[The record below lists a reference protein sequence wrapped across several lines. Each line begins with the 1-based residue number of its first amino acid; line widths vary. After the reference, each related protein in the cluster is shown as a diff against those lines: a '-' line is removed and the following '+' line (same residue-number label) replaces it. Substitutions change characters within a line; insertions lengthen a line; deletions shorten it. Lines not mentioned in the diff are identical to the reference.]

1 MQGRLI
7 QPYLGPK
14 GIVSITRVTAAADT
28 EVVVT
33 IPAAGVVGNDVAIH
47 WIAWSYD
54 QALTALCKLTVVLS
68 PAGTIFDM
76 DLAAG
81 RTFGFI
87 PFPDRFPLFGGADVS
102 GTIRLAAGGG
112 TLIGK
117 LTACTS

>member
-14 GIVSITRVTAAADT
+14 GVVSIKAATAAADT
-28 EVVVT
+28 LVT
-33 IPAAGVVGNDVAIH
+33 LAIPGQGVVGNDVAIH

-54 QALTALCKLTVVLS
+54 QALTASCRLS
-68 PAGTIFDM
+68 VTFGTDPAIFDM

-87 PFPDRFPLFGGADVS
+87 PFPGRYPLFGNGDVAAS
-102 GTIRLAAGGG
+102 IVLSAGGG